1 MQPVYIALGAN
12 LGNRKKNL
20 SDALTALSK
29 ELTHVKQ
36 SSIYETEPWGYLNQP
51 RFLNMVAEIDTSLLP
66 KDLLSYLKDIETQ
79 MGRQET
85 FKNGPRI
92 IDLDIL
98 FYGDCIINTK
108 ELVIPHPRIQE
119 RGFVLVPLNEIAKG
133 FIHPVLKL
141 TVQEMLSHIDHN
153 DVRLYKDKEQ

>member
-1 MQPVYIALGAN
+1 MQPVYIALGTN

-20 SDALTALSK
+20 SDALAALSK
-29 ELTHVKQ
+29 ELTLVKQ

-51 RFLNMVAEIDTSLLP
+51 RFLNMVAETDTSLLP
-66 KDLLSYLKDIETQ
+66 QALLSYLKDIETQ

-98 FYGDCIINTK
+98 FYGDRIINTK

-153 DVRLYKDKEQ
+153 DVKLYKNKEQ